1 MPCSNSAENTINQF
15 YFIIKYVKFYL
26 LLKGYLSMHR
36 ILFSL
41 SILFI
46 SYPAYAYLDPGS
58 IGLFIQGLIA
68 GILGI
73 VGVFAYQWQR
83 VKLFFSKFFNKKK

>member
-1 MPCSNSAENTINQF
+1 MR
-15 YFIIKYVKFYL
+15 K
-26 LLKGYLSMHR
+26 
-36 ILFSL
+36 ILISL

-46 SYPAYAYLDPGS
+46 SSPVYAYLDPGS
-58 IGLFIQGLIA
+58 IGLFIQGMIA

-73 VGVFAYQWQR
+73 VGIFAYQWQR

>member
-1 MPCSNSAENTINQF
+1 MYKLLTFTKWN
-15 YFIIKYVKFYL
+15 IKMRKIF
-26 LLKGYLSMHR
+26 
-36 ILFSL
+36 FSL
-41 SILFI
+41 LILLM
-46 SYPAYAYLDPGS
+46 SSPAYAYLDPGS

>member
-1 MPCSNSAENTINQF
+1 MRQ
-15 YFIIKYVKFYL
+15 
-26 LLKGYLSMHR
+26 
-36 ILFSL
+36 ILITL

-46 SYPAYAYLDPGS
+46 STPAYAYLDPGS

-83 VKLFFSKFFNKKK
+83 IKLFFSKFFTKKK